1 LDNEVSSTFSKLNT
15 DWNAEPNAP
24 NPQVQLW
31 EHDVVLS
38 FLLNPF
44 LYPQFKEEDVGQ
56 LRFRNCWRYRLG
68 SVNDE
73 GWYRGQCR
81 FSKLA
86 PAWGEFYMVSG
97 DLLLEQCADDWV
109 QVGHMTDTQ
118 KHFLFYFR
126 DEEYECDAESWS
138 FTVLR

>member
-1 LDNEVSSTFSKLNT
+1 MSTTFSKLNT

-24 NPQVQLW
+24 NPQVQVW

-38 FLLNPF
+38 FLMNPF
-44 LYPQFKEEDVGQ
+44 RYKQFKKGDVGQ

-73 GWYRGQCR
+73 GWYHGQCR

-86 PAWGEFYMVSG
+86 PAWGEFYEVRG
-97 DLLLEQCADDWV
+97 DLLLEKCADDWIE
-109 QVGHMTDTQ
+109 VGFNSDAQ

-126 DEEYECDAESWS
+126 DEEFECDAESWN

>member
-1 LDNEVSSTFSKLNT
+1 LGSEVSTTFSKLNT

-31 EHDVVLS
+31 QGDVVLS

-56 LRFRNCWRYRLG
+56 LRFQNCWRYRFG

-81 FSKLA
+81 FQQTRTRG
-86 PAWGEFYMVSG
+86 GEFYEVSG
-97 DLLLEQCADDWV
+97 DLLLEKCANDWV
-109 QVGHMTDTQ
+109 EVRPETEAQ

-126 DEEYECDAESWS
+126 DEEFECDAESWS

>member
-1 LDNEVSSTFSKLNT
+1 MSTEFVKLNGN
-15 DWNAEPNAP
+15 WNAEPNAP
-24 NPQVQLW
+24 NPQVQVW
-31 EHDVVLS
+31 ERDVVLS

-44 LYPQFKEEDVGQ
+44 EFRQFKEDDVGQ
-56 LRFRNCWRYRLG
+56 LRFRNCSRFRRG
-68 SVNDE
+68 KVNDE

-86 PAWGEFYMVSG
+86 PAWGEFYEVRG
-97 DLLLEQCADDWV
+97 ELLLQDCPNDWIEIRADAEAP
-109 QVGHMTDTQ
+109 

-126 DEEYECDAESWS
+126 DEEFECDSESWS